1 MKKIKYLEKYECG
14 TTMYNAATKKYGCYC
29 GMGQSGN
36 YNIYL
41 IHWDGNNNPSRVNVL
56 DLEQRQKNRI
66 YVLDSKE
73 DELRS
78 QGRFNPDSVIERM

>member
-1 MKKIKYLEKYECG
+1 MEKIKYLEKYECG

-41 IHWDGNNNPSRVNVL
+41 IHWDVVNGN
-56 DLEQRQKNRI
+56 I
-66 YVLDSKE
+66 
-73 DELRS
+73 RS
-78 QGRFNPDSVIERM
+78 A